1 MADNVPIG
9 DGDVS
14 TLNTRLPHLAVAGD
28 VILGLVVAAAL
39 FIYALFYGLA
49 IGDSCHRASTVGT
62 ATVIFAPAAAW
73 LVVLTI
79 PVVRGQTLG
88 LVLMRRAAVTQRGRT
103 ARLRIIAT
111 FSFWG
116 PVLMTL
122 AVISLMSFSLTPAA
136 VIGAIAVV
144 LALATGPLARRF
156 GLTTRQPIRIVARTG
171 SLRVISIQFVAAAS
185 VVAALTVLGNAWLA
199 TCPPM
204 LSIVGAPVVDTR
216 TGNLYVTDAYA
227 GLIMVSGRTGHIV
240 RAGPLA
246 AHQDGVQVVVDQ
258 RSEAVYAAV
267 TLDDRDGHPVLGQV
281 VRLDPATGRPL
292 RWWRLQ
298 GAPNNIAVAERAGRV
313 FVPDKAGTIL
323 VLDSRTGRT
332 MRTLHVGGQPGATIA
347 TDDGANAVLLASE
360 GERTFHV
367 LDARTGAPIRRIQGF
382 ADVTDVLV
390 DTRRHRAL
398 LFGSIIGDV
407 PNSGLNEVG
416 LLDLRTGSYH
426 QLPSR
431 DVPGGGLGPF
441 VVDQPSDRIFAADDG
456 SDVQPERPRIELLD
470 LATGRRLRS
479 IAVAAQSVA
488 LDPDTHRVYTADG
501 GSILYGIDTGA
512 GRVVQT
518 INVGGASAQD
528 VAYDQQSRH
537 LFASSSEG
545 GVATVDPVRGTV
557 ISAFSTYGVA
567 APPIDPRGGRLF
579 AIAED
584 GIHIL
589 STHTGLKL
597 YDVTPE
603 EIAQVSRT
611 TLRHQSAE
619 P

>member
-1 MADNVPIG
+1 MADTVPIAYG
-9 DGDVS
+9 DAPTPAAGIP
-14 TLNTRLPHLAVAGD
+14 RLVAAGD
-28 VILGLVVAAAL
+28 VILGLAVAAAL
-39 FIYALFYGLA
+39 FVYALINALA
-49 IGDSCHRASTVGT
+49 IGDNCHRASTVGT
-62 ATVIFAPAAAW
+62 AAVIFAPAAAW

-79 PVVRGQTLG
+79 PVLRGQTLG
-88 LVLMRRAAVTQRGRT
+88 LALVGRAAVTQSGRP
-103 ARLRIIAT
+103 ARLRVMGA

-122 AVISLMSFSLTPAA
+122 AVVSLISFSLTPAI
-136 VIGAIAVV
+136 VIGAVAVV
-144 LALATGPLARRF
+144 LALVTGPLARRL
-156 GLTTRQPIRIVARTG
+156 GLARRPIRIVARKG
-171 SLRVISIQFVAAAS
+171 GRRVIGVQLVAAMG
-185 VVAALTVLGNAWLA
+185 VVVGLTTLGNALLA

-204 LSIVGAPVVDTR
+204 LSTVGTPVVDTR

-227 GLIMVSGRTGHIV
+227 GLVIVSGRSGHIV

-246 AHQDGVQVVVDQ
+246 AHQDGAQVVVDE
-258 RSEAVYAAV
+258 RSGSVYAAV
-267 TLDDRDGHPVLGQV
+267 TLDDRAGQPVLGQV

-292 RWWRLQ
+292 RRWSLG
-298 GAPNNIAVAERAGRV
+298 GAPNNIAVDERTGRV

-347 TDDGANAVLLASE
+347 IDDGANAVLLASE
-360 GERTFHV
+360 GERTFRI
-367 LDARTGAPIRRIQGF
+367 LDARTGASIRHIQGF
-382 ADVTDVLV
+382 VDVTAVLV
-390 DTRRHRAL
+390 DARRHRAL
-398 LFGSIIGDV
+398 LFGSVIGDV
-407 PNSGLNEVG
+407 PNSGLDEVG

-426 QLPSR
+426 QLSSR

-441 VVDQPSDRIFAADDG
+441 VVDQASDRIFAADDG

-479 IAVAAQSVA
+479 LAIGAGSVA
-488 LDPDTHRVYTADG
+488 LDPDGRRVYAADG
-501 GSILYGIDTGA
+501 SSLYGIDTGA

-518 INVGGASAQD
+518 IRLGGPYAQD
-528 VAYDQQSRH
+528 VAYDRESHH
-537 LFASSSEG
+537 LFTSGSEG
-545 GVATVDPVRGTV
+545 GVATVDPVRGVV
-557 ISAFSTYGVA
+557 ISTFSTYGVA
-567 APPIDPRGGRLF
+567 APPIDPRDGRLF

-603 EIAQVSRT
+603 EIARASRT
-611 TLRHQSAE
+611 VLRHQSAE